1 MEKRGVQMNLTE
13 IQSFLKEIYAKPL
26 GDGKKRHI
34 VFWYDEESDFIDD
47 IDELSLEN
55 VNLLKLTKHNGF
67 YTKYYIEKEDLTSH
81 LLIYSTM
88 QKPAPQEDWL
98 YDIFAYS
105 EEFATDR
112 ITVIMRDLGVHDDS
126 LKHVFKHYYVFF
138 KNKER
143 IQAFKNLAI
152 QDYTEEK
159 VHLGVLATL
168 TKPKLPDLEDILKVL
183 FKEHIDGSSKRY
195 EDIKKFADEEILW
208 TLIRK
213 YYGYS
218 FEEYNIERLMAM
230 LLITSMNEQIKIELP
245 KQYQSYIS
253 KQSTNC
259 VVFINHF
266 MNHVKEST
274 YYDKISAFI
283 SSKLKIDGLLE
294 QYEMEDFLHCDIF
307 EAIDS
312 HILTNITRLTE
323 AGMSEF
329 ERYLALLNSR
339 RTLHF
344 YSHHKS
350 EYKLLKWAIHLLNQK
365 KLLQHDIKAQSSYA
379 MVMTYT
385 KEYMY
390 IDKAYRK
397 FYLHYDRTEQRDNYK
412 SLRVCIEN
420 TYNNWYLQ
428 ELSMKWFAALND
440 QTNDWVIDGI
450 KQQDKFYSDIVGYSN
465 KERIFVIISDALRFD
480 CGEELATL
488 LTNERKGKVALEVRQ
503 SVIPSYTK
511 LGMAALLPH
520 KNLEID
526 ENYHIL
532 VDGMTS
538 SGLEGRQAILQKTNN
553 KSMALKYE
561 TFQDMNREDI
571 RKAFAGLDVVYIYH
585 NVIDAV
591 GDHALT
597 EVNTFEACETAF
609 KQLVGVV
616 NTLAN
621 AVSAAN
627 IVITADHGFLYK
639 RDALEEFDK
648 ITATKVDDDEDSRRF
663 ILTNTPENISG
674 TVSISMD
681 YLLGANCNR
690 YTVTPKGAA
699 RFKLQ
704 GAGSNY
710 VHGGA
715 MPQEVLIP
723 VIKFKN
729 DRSTSSANEIRTS
742 KITLTSVTRKITN
755 IITYLEFFQSE
766 AIKDKVIGQRVKAYF
781 EDENGERM
789 SNEVTII
796 GDSRSENPVER
807 AYREKFVLKSIT
819 YDKTKAYYLVIK
831 DIENPRAMGER
842 IPFTIDIL
850 IQDEFGF

>member
-1 MEKRGVQMNLTE
+1 MNLTE

-34 VFWYDEESDFIDD
+34 VFWYDEESDFIED
-47 IDELSLEN
+47 IDDLSLED
-55 VNLLKLTKHNGF
+55 VKLLKLTTHNGF

-112 ITVIMRDLGVHDDS
+112 ITVIMRDLGIHDDS
-126 LKHVFKHYYVFF
+126 LKTVFKHYYTFF

-143 IQAFKNLAI
+143 IQAFRNLEI
-152 QDYTEEK
+152 SDYTEEK
-159 VHLGVLATL
+159 VHRGVLATL
-168 TKPKLPDLEDILKVL
+168 TKSKIPDFEEILKIL

-218 FEEYNIERLMAM
+218 FDEYNLERLMAM
-230 LLITSMNEQIKIELP
+230 LLVTSMNEQIKIELP
-245 KQYQSYIS
+245 NQYQTYIS
-253 KQSTNC
+253 KQATNC

-266 MNHVKEST
+266 MNHIKEST
-274 YYDKISAFI
+274 YYDKMSNFI
-283 SSKLKIDGLLE
+283 SDKLKIDTLIE
-294 QYEMEDFLHCDIF
+294 QYEIEDFIHCDIF
-307 EAIDS
+307 EAIDT
-312 HILTNITRLTE
+312 HILAKITTLIQSDV
-323 AGMSEF
+323 SEF
-329 ERYLALLNSR
+329 ERYLGILSSR

-344 YSHHKS
+344 YAQHKS
-350 EYKLLKWAIHLLNQK
+350 EYKLLKWAINLLNQK
-365 KLLQHDIKAQSSYA
+365 KQLQHEIKAQSSYD

-385 KEYMY
+385 KDYMY

-397 FYLHYDRTEQRDNYK
+397 FYLHYDRIDQRDSYK
-412 SLRVCIEN
+412 SLRSCIEN
-420 TYNNWYLQ
+420 IYNNWYLQ
-428 ELSMKWFAALND
+428 ELSIKWFNALSE
-440 QTNDWVIDGI
+440 QKNDWVIDGI
-450 KQQDKFYSDIVGYSN
+450 KRQDKFYSDIVGYSN
-465 KERIFVIISDALRFD
+465 KERIFVIVSDALRFD

-488 LTNERKGKVALEVRQ
+488 LTNERKGKVELEVRQ
-503 SVIPSYTK
+503 SVVPSYTK

-520 KNLEID
+520 KSIEID
-526 ENYHIL
+526 HNYHIL
-532 VDGMTS
+532 VDGMNS
-538 SGLEGRQAILQKTNN
+538 SGLEGRQTILQKTNS
-553 KSMALKYE
+553 KSLALKYE

-571 RKAFAGLDVVYIYH
+571 RKAFLGLDIVYIYH
-585 NVIDAV
+585 NAIDAV

-597 EVNTFEACETAF
+597 EINTFEACETAF
-609 KQLVGVV
+609 KQLLGIV

-627 IVITADHGFLYK
+627 IVITSDHGFLYK
-639 RDALEEFDK
+639 RDTLEEFDK
-648 ITATKVDDDEDSRRF
+648 IAATRLDDDEDSRRF
-663 ILTNTPENISG
+663 ILTNTPETLPG

-681 YLLGANCNR
+681 YLLGQACNL
-690 YTVTPKGAA
+690 YTVTPKGPA

-704 GAGSNY
+704 GGGSNY

-729 DRSTSSANEIRTS
+729 DRSASSVNEIRTA

-755 IITYLEFFQSE
+755 IITYLDFFQSE
-766 AIKDKVIGQRVKAYF
+766 AIKDKVIGQRAKAYF
-781 EDENGERM
+781 EDENGERI

-796 GDSRSENPVER
+796 GDSKSENPVER
-807 AYREKFVLKSIT
+807 AYREKFVLKSMT
-819 YDKTKAYYLVIK
+819 YDKTKSYYLVIK

-842 IPFTIDIL
+842 IPFTVDIL
-850 IQDEFGF
+850 IKDDFGF